1 MIKSVT
7 VTNYVGDQL
16 KLDLFRPEL
25 SGFVITSIDGL
36 GPGKADINSTEMS
49 TTDGARYNS
58 ARVSSRNIVMS
69 LRYLYKDTIEDTRQL
84 SYKYFPLKKK
94 VTLLFE
100 TDNRT
105 LWIEGYVESN
115 EPNIFSKESDTD
127 ISIICP
133 YPFFYSGNG
142 NQTTIFSGIEPMF
155 EFPFSNESLEEPLIV
170 MSTIQN
176 LTENIVTYNGDVEI
190 GLTINIHAIGE
201 ASNISIYNLM
211 NGEVMRINTDK
222 IATLTG
228 EGISNGDD
236 IIITTSKGE
245 KSVKLIRDGRTINI
259 LNCMDKNTDWFT
271 LVKGDNIFSFTADTG
286 SNNLQ
291 FRIENKVVFE
301 GV

>member
-25 SGFVITSIDGL
+25 SGFAITSIDGL

-69 LRYLYKDTIEDTRQL
+69 LRYLHKDTIEDARQL

>member
-25 SGFVITSIDGL
+25 SGFAITSIDGL

-58 ARVSSRNIVMS
+58 ARVSSRNIVIS
-69 LRYLYKDTIEDTRQL
+69 LRYLYKDTIEDARQL

-201 ASNISIYNLM
+201 ATNISIYNLM

>member
-25 SGFVITSIDGL
+25 SGFAITSIDGL

-69 LRYLYKDTIEDTRQL
+69 LRYLYKDTIEDARQL

>member
-25 SGFVITSIDGL
+25 SGFAITSIDGL

-69 LRYLYKDTIEDTRQL
+69 LRYLYKDTIEDARQL

-142 NQTTIFSGIEPMF
+142 EQTTIFSGIEPMF

-201 ASNISIYNLM
+201 ATNISIYNLM